1 LVAPFKPR
9 DANLFAIVSAFDAA
23 YAAYG
28 DFQSNMERY
37 WCLRWLGQEKARQ
50 VEAVVLKDEL
60 LRLVEIPLVI
70 KLAGMPQVARGTQVT
85 LDILR
90 WDEIDLSIEARLLE
104 IEAAPDTAPDTAPGA
119 VLAESEADAD
129 EAAEE
134 GASVNLPEDAEEE
147 LAELASPTV
156 ISEPAVE

>member
-1 LVAPFKPR
+1 
-9 DANLFAIVSAFDAA
+9 
-23 YAAYG
+23 
-28 DFQSNMERY
+28 
-37 WCLRWLGQEKARQ
+37 LRWLGQEQARQ

-60 LRLVEIPLVI
+60 LRLVDIPLVI

-90 WDEIDLSIEARLLE
+90 WDEIDLSVEARLLE
-104 IEAAPDTAPDTAPGA
+104 IEAAPGA
-119 VLAESEADAD
+119 VLTKSDVEPAAD